1 MAIIVISLDG
11 VGDKEFEKLAQ
22 DKENYPNIAKFMEH
36 SVYKGGQKS
45 IFVSNTQPTHTTIST
60 GKLPSEHK
68 IISNKRK
75 VNSIRWSK
83 RAKYINAETIWE
95 AVHRNHMTT
104 AAIFWPV
111 TCGAKIKWNI
121 PGMCIGSRLLQLR
134 MLIKHGWRLIGI
146 SQRGAVQTLDNFA
159 AAVSSELLRTRT
171 PDLTL
176 IHLLVYD
183 STRHKVGGAS
193 EELDVARKSLD
204 KNLGKI
210 LRAAGERTV
219 LICADHSHLDVEQ
232 TVDLRKIFGE
242 ELYEQ
247 CGGSAFFKK
256 KTEGVENYPWFG
268 RFLTQEEMKVSGY
281 SEFAY
286 CGIAAKKGYEFSKTA
301 YKSNHGYPTDYENYN
316 VFYAIRGA
324 KTNAKANYGDIRDIA
339 GIILKELGIDE
350 WKLPT
355 TKSE

>member
-11 VGDKEFEKLAQ
+11 VGDKEFEKLAH
-22 DKENYPNIAKFMEH
+22 DKTNYPNIAKFMEE
-36 SVYKGGQKS
+36 SIYKGGQKS
-45 IFVSNTQPTHTTIST
+45 IFVSNTQPAHTTIST
-60 GKLPSEHK
+60 GTAPSEHN

-83 RAKYINAETIWE
+83 RAKYILAEPVWE
-95 AVHRNHMTT
+95 TVYKNDMTT

-121 PGMCIGSRLLQLR
+121 PGMCVGSRLLQLR

-146 SQRGAVQTLDNFA
+146 SQRGAIQTLDNFA

-193 EELDVARKSLD
+193 DELNTARKSLD

-210 LRAAGERTV
+210 LQAAGERTV
-219 LICADHSHLDVEQ
+219 LICADHSHLDVEY
-232 TVDLRKIFGE
+232 TVDLNKIFGE
-242 ELYEQ
+242 KLYEQ
-247 CGGSAFFKK
+247 CGGCAFFKNK
-256 KTEGVENYPWFG
+256 MSGIEEYPWFG
-268 RFLTQEEMKVSGY
+268 RLLTQEEMAVSGY
-281 SEFAY
+281 SELASI
-286 CGIAAKKGYEFSKTA
+286 GVAAKIGYAFGTAA
-301 YKSNHGYPTDYENYN
+301 YKSHHGYPTDYENYN

-324 KTNAKANYGDIRDIA
+324 KTDMIAKYGDIRDIA
-339 GIILKELGIDE
+339 PIILKELGID
-350 WKLPT
+350 
-355 TKSE
+355 

>member
-1 MAIIVISLDG
+1 MAIIVISFDG
-11 VGDKEFEKLAQ
+11 VGDIEFEKLAQ
-22 DKENYPNIAKFMEH
+22 DKLNYPNIAKFKEN
-36 SVYKGGQKS
+36 SIYKGGQKS

-60 GKLPSEHK
+60 GKTPKEHG
-68 IISNKRK
+68 IISNHRS

-83 RAKYINAETIWE
+83 RAKYIHSEPVWE
-95 AVHRNHMTT
+95 VVYRNNMTT

-146 SQRGAVQTLDNFA
+146 SQRGAIQTLDNFA

-171 PDLTL
+171 PDLTF

-210 LRAAGERTV
+210 LKAAGERTV
-219 LICADHSHLDVEQ
+219 LICADHSHLDVGH
-232 TVDLRKIFGE
+232 TIDLSKLFGE

-256 KTEGVENYPWFG
+256 EVDGIEKKPWFG
-268 RFLTQEEMKVSGY
+268 RFLTQEEMDVSGY
-281 SEFAY
+281 SELVPF
-286 CGIAAKKGYEFSKTA
+286 GIAAKKGYEFSRTA
-301 YKSNHGYPTDYENYN
+301 HKSNHGYPTDYENYN
-316 VFYAIRGA
+316 VFHAIRGA
-324 KTNAKANYGDIRDIA
+324 KTDAKASYGDIRDIA
-339 GIILKELGIDE
+339 GIILKELGID
-350 WKLPT
+350 
-355 TKSE
+355 